1 MATCRQQSFSRQLS
15 CLVSFVCFVIT
26 LATPIVMA
34 AETGKDMKNPK
45 EQVQH
50 YFDHFVVG
58 ISDLDNGMNLIE
70 EMTGVRPVY
79 GGVHP
84 TIGTR
89 NALISLGDHTYL
101 EIIAPNPDAD
111 FENLDPVLKA
121 EFMEPLIQMTS
132 LRPFLWAVGSSDL
145 ATTSR
150 LLKEV
155 GVELSSPE
163 AGSRKKPDGKALNWH
178 AAFITEPRSAELPFF
193 ISWSDTTISPAE
205 DSPKG
210 CHFEHF
216 SISGPDTSVLE
227 KLKEQLGLDVEIGIG
242 SELKFQLALG
252 CPKGIVT
259 L

>member
-1 MATCRQQSFSRQLS
+1 M
-15 CLVSFVCFVIT
+15 LVSFVLI

-34 AETGKDMKNPK
+34 KETGEEMEESK
-45 EQVQH
+45 EQVWH

-58 ISDLDNGMNLIE
+58 ISDLDKGMNLIE

-84 TIGTR
+84 TIGTH

-111 FENLDPVLKA
+111 FENLDPALKA
-121 EFMEPLIQMTS
+121 EFMDPLKQMTA
-132 LRPFLWAVGSSDL
+132 LTPFLWAVGSSDL
-145 ATTSR
+145 AMTSL
-150 LLKEV
+150 LLKDA
-155 GVELSSPE
+155 GVELSSPGG
-163 AGSRKKPDGKALNWH
+163 GSRKKPDGTVLNWH
-178 AAFITEPRSAELPFF
+178 AAFITGPQSAELPFF
-193 ISWSDTTISPAE
+193 IRWSETTVSPAV

-216 SISGPDTSVLE
+216 SISRPDTAILE
-227 KLKEQLGLDVEIGIG
+227 KLKEQLGLGVEISNA
-242 SELKFQLALG
+242 SELKFQIVLS
-252 CPKGIVT
+252 CPKGDVT

>member
-1 MATCRQQSFSRQLS
+1 MATCRQQTFSRQLS
-15 CLVSFVCFVIT
+15 RLVSFVCFVII

-50 YFDHFVVG
+50 NFDHFVVG
-58 ISDLDNGMNLIE
+58 ISDLDNGMNRIE

-84 TIGTR
+84 TIGTH

-121 EFMEPLIQMTS
+121 EFMEPLKQMTA

-145 ATTSR
+145 TTTSR
-150 LLKEV
+150 LLEEA
-155 GVELSSPE
+155 GIELSSPG
-163 AGSRKKPDGKALNWH
+163 AGSRKKPDGKVLNWH
-178 AAFITEPRSAELPFF
+178 AAFITAPRSAELPFF
-193 ISWSDTTISPAE
+193 ISWSETTVSPAE
-205 DSPKG
+205 DSPPG
-210 CHFEHF
+210 CHFERF
-216 SISGPDTSVLE
+216 SVSAPDTAVLE
-227 KLKEQLGLDVEIGIG
+227 KLKEQLGLSAEISTA
-242 SELKFQLALG
+242 SELKFQLALS
-252 CPKGIVT
+252 CPKGKVT